1 MVNREESWVRPRIHV
16 DDVAELDVDR
26 PVRAD
31 EHVVGRPLR
40 ARHSR
45 RHLSRRHK
53 PTTTSKTLNP
63 AARNPRISP
72 QDPTFPRPR
81 DGTRPENPSL
91 TPQEPESL
99 PNLSESPLDSPAGT
113 AKAVSFPSIWS
124 AGAAA
129 DRARP
134 WRTVRALGGFG
145 ADLSRE
151 AGGIGWRILRGG
163 EER

>member
-45 RHLSRRHK
+45 RHLSRRQK

-72 QDPTFPRPR
+72 QDPTFPRSR

-91 TPQEPESL
+91 TPQELKSI
-99 PNLSESPLDSPAGT
+99 PNLSESPLDSPART
-113 AKAVSFPSIWS
+113 TKAASFLDPGAPGSCRLRTTR
-124 AGAAA
+124 AGGG
-129 DRARP
+129 RFR
-134 WRTVRALGGFG
+134 GGFEMRSWW
-145 ADLSRE
+145 DWLE
-151 AGGIGWRILRGG
+151 DFEGG

>member
-1 MVNREESWVRPRIHV
+1 
-16 DDVAELDVDR
+16 
-26 PVRAD
+26 
-31 EHVVGRPLR
+31 
-40 ARHSR
+40 
-45 RHLSRRHK
+45 
-53 PTTTSKTLNP
+53 
-63 AARNPRISP
+63 
-72 QDPTFPRPR
+72 
-81 DGTRPENPSL
+81 L

-113 AKAVSFPSIWS
+113 AKAASFPSIWS

-151 AGGIGWRILRGG
+151 AGGIGWRILRGAKKG
-163 EER
+163 SCSCSCSCRSRRGRHRVDIT

>member
-63 AARNPRISP
+63 
-72 QDPTFPRPR
+72 
-81 DGTRPENPSL
+81 
-91 TPQEPESL
+91 
-99 PNLSESPLDSPAGT
+99 NLSESPLDSPAGT
-113 AKAVSFPSIWS
+113 AKAASFLSIRS

-151 AGGIGWRILRGG
+151 SGGIGWRILRGG